1 MRGRT
6 LERVR
11 KLLAKAERTDN
22 EHERAAFMAAA
33 SALMAKYGID
43 SLDPE
48 RPRQAPGD
56 RIVTVPGPWAREK
69 ARLVSL
75 VAQALRCRPLL
86 IGRGDG
92 GHRVHVFGF
101 TADLE
106 RAELLAT
113 SLLLQMATGLARVR
127 PPDRRRLR
135 AYRRSWLLGFTDEV
149 YRLLREAETARRGAG
164 ARGGHRA
171 RPRGPARGG
180 RAGGGGGLPAHPAQ
194 RAPHQRQRLRRRR
207 GGGPPSRPRPHP
219 RPPPRPPRTH
229 LKAAGGK
236 HATRPST
243 QDHRCR
249 PRALSAR
256 GVRTGLGPQPR
267 VGRRPG

>member
-1 MRGRT
+1 VRGRT

-86 IGRGDG
+86 IGRADG

-101 TADLE
+101 AADLE

-113 SLLLQMATGLARVR
+113 SLLLQMASGLARVR
-127 PPDRRRLR
+127 PPGEVTAVR

-149 YRLLREAETARRGAG
+149 YRLLREAENRAEAEAPSVGTALVLADRHAEVE
-164 ARGGHRA
+164 RA
-171 RPRGPARGG
+171 VAAAYPRI
-180 RAGGGGGLPAHPAQ
+180 
-194 RAPHQRQRLRRRR
+194 RL
-207 GGGPPSRPRPHP
+207 SV
-219 RPPPRPPRTH
+219 PRTSGSGYGDGV
-229 LKAAGGK
+229 AAGRRADLGR
-236 HATRPST
+236 TRVPGEST
-243 QDHRCR
+243 RE
-249 PRALSAR
+249 L
-256 GVRTGLGPQPR
+256 T
-267 VGRRPG
+267 